1 MTPDIVERLRGEN
14 WWLNV
19 SGDEAAGKIEQLQG
33 ELQTVHA
40 HLRHLRELL
49 DDLRAENK
57 LLKAALDERIQ
68 EQNEDAR

>member
-1 MTPDIVERLRGEN
+1 ML
-14 WWLNV
+14 
-19 SGDEAAGKIEQLQG
+19 EAQAEKIEQLQG
-33 ELQTVHA
+33 ELQTFRA

-57 LLKAALDERIQ
+57 QLKAALDERIQ